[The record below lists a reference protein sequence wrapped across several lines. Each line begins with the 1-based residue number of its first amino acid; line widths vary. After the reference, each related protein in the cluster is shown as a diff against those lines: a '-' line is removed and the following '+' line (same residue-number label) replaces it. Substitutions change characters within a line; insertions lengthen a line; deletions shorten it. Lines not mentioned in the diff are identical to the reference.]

1 MHWCETASGGGD
13 SWGSE
18 SMIIGW
24 RWSFP
29 RESLGVYG
37 KKASR
42 DGNKMIAIYIYHQ
55 LKVIS
60 LFTTF
65 FIYVLSDYHVKTVPY
80 L

>member
-1 MHWCETASGGGD
+1 MASGGSD

-18 SMIIGW
+18 STIIGR

-29 RESLGVYG
+29 REALGVYG
-37 KKASR
+37 EKASR
-42 DGNKMIAIYIYHQ
+42 DGNKMIAICIYHQ

-60 LFTTF
+60 LFATF
-65 FIYVLSDYHVKTVPY
+65 FIYVLSDYHVKMVPY